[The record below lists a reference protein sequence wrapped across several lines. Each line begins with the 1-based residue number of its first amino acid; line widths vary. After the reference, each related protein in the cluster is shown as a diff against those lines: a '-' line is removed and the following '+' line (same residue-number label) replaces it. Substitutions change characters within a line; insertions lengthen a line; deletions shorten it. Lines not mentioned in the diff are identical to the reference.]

1 MATTDDLRE
10 YYQVDK
16 MEEGPE
22 KAELTDYLE
31 KIDADN
37 EEYVK
42 KWIQADTNAFIADK
56 VSPEVQN
63 MNTVILCLRQCW
75 GPKIFQSILDDYE
88 AMKNFKPEFDA
99 TEAVGMPVEEAEEL
113 LQNVR
118 KKTLV
123 RFEEILQNSASTI
136 EKSMLQ
142 ETPLLAEPSMATV
155 LQAQVK

>member
-1 MATTDDLRE
+1 MATTDDLKE

-42 KWIQADTNAFIADK
+42 KYIQADTNTFIADI
-56 VSPEVQN
+56 VSPEVQY

-75 GPKIFQSILDDYE
+75 G
-88 AMKNFKPEFDA
+88 
-99 TEAVGMPVEEAEEL
+99 T
-113 LQNVR
+113 
-118 KKTLV
+118 
-123 RFEEILQNSASTI
+123 
-136 EKSMLQ
+136 
-142 ETPLLAEPSMATV
+142 
-155 LQAQVK
+155 